1 MSLIPLKCTIKLY
14 YINVLYVSVWIRTKF
29 SASASASSLFFFLF
43 FLKLFSAKLMLFWW
57 VPCTVHEIHKP
68 LFSTKL
74 SLKMSFMSLFI
85 HLKIIL
91 LQCFQFSIFSKV
103 SDIQTHPTCQFPKI
117 SYRYSQALKN
127 YNFKNQILNSLVL
140 LNSEISD

>member
-1 MSLIPLKCTIKLY
+1 MNLLCKRHHCLRTIAALFMYLKI
-14 YINVLYVSVWIRTKF
+14 
-29 SASASASSLFFFLF
+29 
-43 FLKLFSAKLMLFWW
+43 
-57 VPCTVHEIHKP
+57 
-68 LFSTKL
+68 
-74 SLKMSFMSLFI
+74 LKMGPMALFTD
-85 HLKIIL
+85 LKIIL
-91 LQCFQFSIFSKV
+91 LQCFQFSIFSKI

>member
-1 MSLIPLKCTIKLY
+1 MYFTYLFGYGRNSLRLRLLLP
-14 YINVLYVSVWIRTKF
+14 
-29 SASASASSLFFFLF
+29 FFFLF
-43 FLKLFSAKLMLFWW
+43 FLKLFSAELMLFWW

-74 SLKMSFMSLFI
+74 SLKMSFMTLFI

-140 LNSEISD
+140 LNSKIYD